1 MTKWY
6 QIFPKSPW
14 LSIYAWVVFCIFP
27 FFFIFR
33 SNELSEIIF
42 GLLLTGIFFLAYRL
56 SFKSTGWFLYVCLA
70 IEITISLFMTFFY
83 GYIYFSIFLSF
94 FIGNITQKVGFF
106 LIYSLNIV
114 ATLTVVIIGF
124 FVEIELFI
132 SQWPFLVIC
141 MLGVILLPFS
151 TYNRHKREMLE
162 GQLEDANK
170 RIAQYMVIE
179 ERERIARDLHDTL
192 GQKLSMIG
200 LKSDLAGRLMDKD
213 PEAAK
218 HEIQDIHQTARSVL
232 KEVRELVTN
241 MRGTKLEDEIY
252 RVQQILN
259 AAEISCKFSGSLNN
273 VKLPPI
279 VENMLSMCLKETV
292 TNVVKHSGATSCSIS
307 LKQSAKETLLKVHDN
322 GKGLDLNKD
331 WIKGHGLQGIK
342 ERLEFVN
349 GSLDIYS
356 KNGTTINI
364 RVPNVILQTRQE
376 D

>member
-151 TYNRHKREMLE
+151 SYNRHKREMLE

-259 AAEISCKFSGSLNN
+259 AAEISCKL
-273 VKLPPI
+273 V
-279 VENMLSMCLKETV
+279 VLS
-292 TNVVKHSGATSCSIS
+292 
-307 LKQSAKETLLKVHDN
+307 TLLN
-322 GKGLDLNKD
+322 S
-331 WIKGHGLQGIK
+331 LQ
-342 ERLEFVN
+342 L
-349 GSLDIYS
+349 
-356 KNGTTINI
+356 
-364 RVPNVILQTRQE
+364 
-376 D
+376 

>member
-1 MTKWY
+1 MNKWY
-6 QIFPKSPW
+6 QIFPKAPW

-33 SNELSEIIF
+33 SNELSEILI
-42 GLLLTGIFFLAYRL
+42 GLLFTGIFFLAYRL

-70 IEITISLFMTFFY
+70 IEIIISLLMTYYY

-114 ATLTVVIIGF
+114 STLTAVIVGF
-124 FVEIELFI
+124 YIKVELFI
-132 SQWPFLVIC
+132 SQWPFLIIC
-141 MLGVILLPFS
+141 ILGVILLPFS

-162 GQLEDANK
+162 GQLEHANQ

-192 GQKLSMIG
+192 GQKLSLIG

-213 PEAAK
+213 LEAAK
-218 HEIQDIHQTARSVL
+218 REVQDIHQTARSVL

-259 AAEISCKFSGSLNN
+259 AAGISCKISGSLHL
-273 VKLPPI
+273 VKTPPI

-292 TNVVKHSGATSCSIS
+292 TNVVKHSGATACSIS

-322 GKGLDLNKD
+322 GKGLDLSKD

-349 GSLDIYS
+349 GTLDIYS